1 MAAADAATL
10 VSAELGTAVRAPVT
24 AGAAAAHGA
33 TAPTQST
40 VEAYREAHAC
50 LSALR
55 ALGQHGSGATAAGL
69 GFLGLLLGG
78 GPERVAT
85 FVDSTLGPMLAY
97 DAARRT
103 DLLTTLAAWFAND
116 RSMAATQR
124 QLHVHV
130 NTVRQR
136 LERIAALLGPGWDDP
151 DRLLQ
156 LQLAIQVHRMRL
168 PT

>member
-1 MAAADAATL
+1 MLPASQLANRLGGLAGEQAGQIAVILPGMAAADAATL

-40 VEAYREAHAC
+40 VEAYWEAHAC

-103 DLLTTLAAWFAND
+103 ICSPPWPHGSPTTGRWP
-116 RSMAATQR
+116 
-124 QLHVHV
+124 
-130 NTVRQR
+130 R
-136 LERIAALLGPGWDDP
+136 LSASC
-151 DRLLQ
+151 
-156 LQLAIQVHRMRL
+156 MC
-168 PT
+168 T